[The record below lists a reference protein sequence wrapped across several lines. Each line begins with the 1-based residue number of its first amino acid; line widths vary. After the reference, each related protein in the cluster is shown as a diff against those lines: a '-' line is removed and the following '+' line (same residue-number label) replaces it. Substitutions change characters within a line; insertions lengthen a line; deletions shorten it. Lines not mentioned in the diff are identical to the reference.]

1 MTVISQ
7 NRLEAFLMEKYFNEY
22 FQILIVFLIQIYMA
36 LIILVSMYNS
46 NLSLKQITPLD
57 FETFH
62 VKSTASS
69 PPASSL
75 QNDLYLKC
83 CSASPHR
90 SLPARHSFK
99 HCTLNI

>member
-1 MTVISQ
+1 
-7 NRLEAFLMEKYFNEY
+7 
-22 FQILIVFLIQIYMA
+22 MA

-57 FETFH
+57 FETFRM
-62 VKSTASS
+62 KSTASS

-75 QNDLYLKC
+75 HNDDLYLKR

-90 SLPARHSFK
+90 SQPAMHSFK

>member
-22 FQILIVFLIQIYMA
+22 FQILIVFF
-36 LIILVSMYNS
+36 NS
-46 NLSLKQITPLD
+46 NIYGFDNSSLYVQQQFSLKQITPLD

-75 QNDLYLKC
+75 QNDLYLKR